1 MSAGDWKDMFLA
13 ACDGDIELVRFH
25 LANGVDVDF
34 VHPEFQSTVLV
45 ATIHARREDVVHL
58 LLDHGAD
65 VTMRSDLEGET
76 PLQAAEQVG
85 LAGVADRLRAMGAED
100 PPGSA
105 TVHDRSPRGAWSSR
119 GVWSSRSAWS
129 TRLRRPRRG

>member
-13 ACDGDIELVRFH
+13 ACDGDSELVRFH

-45 ATIHARREDVVHL
+45 ASIHARREDVVHL

-65 VTMRSDLEGET
+65 VSMRSELEGQT
-76 PLQAAEQVG
+76 PLQAAQQVG
-85 LAGVADRLRAMGAED
+85 LTGVADRLRAMGAED
-100 PPGSA
+100 PPGPA
-105 TVHDRSPRGAWSSR
+105 PVHEPLSVGGWVS
-119 GVWSSRSAWS
+119 
-129 TRLRRPRRG
+129 RLRWGRRGQGMTESAGGDR

>member
-13 ACDGDIELVRFH
+13 ACDGDLELVRFH

-45 ATIHARREDVVHL
+45 ASIHARREEVVHL

-65 VTMRSDLEGET
+65 VSMRSELEGQT
-76 PLQAAEQVG
+76 PLQAAEQAG
-85 LAGVADRLRAMGAED
+85 LAEVAVRLRELGAEEA
-100 PPGSA
+100 PVP
-105 TVHDRSPRGAWSSR
+105 VPVPVRSRRRALRAPSR
-119 GVWSSRSAWS
+119 WRR
-129 TRLRRPRRG
+129 RLFAR

>member
-13 ACDGDIELVRFH
+13 ACDGDLELVRFH

-45 ATIHARREDVVHL
+45 ASIHARREEVVHL

-65 VTMRSDLEGET
+65 VSMRSELEGQT
-76 PLQAAEQVG
+76 PLQAAEQAG
-85 LAGVADRLRAMGAED
+85 LADVAVRLRELGAEEA
-100 PPGSA
+100 PLPVPVQA
-105 TVHDRSPRGAWSSR
+105 RSRRRALRAPSR
-119 GVWSSRSAWS
+119 WRR
-129 TRLRRPRRG
+129 RLFAR

>member
-13 ACDGDIELVRFH
+13 ACDGDLELVRFH

-45 ATIHARREDVVHL
+45 ASIHARREEVVHL

-65 VTMRSDLEGET
+65 VSMRSELEGQT
-76 PLQAAEQVG
+76 PLQAAEQAG
-85 LAGVADRLRAMGAED
+85 LAEVAVRLRELGAEE
-100 PPGSA
+100 PP
-105 TVHDRSPRGAWSSR
+105 VPVPVPVRSRRRALRAPSR
-119 GVWSSRSAWS
+119 WRR
-129 TRLRRPRRG
+129 RLFAR

>member
-13 ACDGDIELVRFH
+13 ACDGDLELVRFH

-45 ATIHARREDVVHL
+45 ASIHARREEVVHL

-65 VTMRSDLEGET
+65 VSMRSELEGQT
-76 PLQAAEQVG
+76 PLQAAEQAG
-85 LAGVADRLRAMGAED
+85 LAEVAVRLRELGAEEA
-100 PPGSA
+100 PVP
-105 TVHDRSPRGAWSSR
+105 VPVRSRRRALRAPSR
-119 GVWSSRSAWS
+119 WRR
-129 TRLRRPRRG
+129 RLFAR